1 MDMNKLLTGCLLICV
16 QRPSNG
22 LVNHLGNELFYRSI
36 WNGHNGI
43 KEGEENCK
51 PNTLKRNGV
60 NKYSRVGNKVDN
72 EKIQLLCLTSYHC
85 WLTSS

>member
-36 WNGHNGI
+36 WNGHKGI
-43 KEGEENCK
+43 KEGEEICANPIC
-51 PNTLKRNGV
+51 
-60 NKYSRVGNKVDN
+60 
-72 EKIQLLCLTSYHC
+72 
-85 WLTSS
+85 